1 MTIPNDQPFQGSYAD
16 VLAKS
21 DTFNEYF
28 LTPRIQ
34 ERSKAIEP
42 RANSR
47 RFYKDNFPVDL
58 QFRIRQTLS
67 FQCVTHFPSVRRAF
81 ALGSRQ
87 VVGEKYD
94 QSD

>member
-1 MTIPNDQPFQGSYAD
+1 MTD

-21 DTFNEYF
+21 DTFTVTF

-58 QFRIRQTLS
+58 QFRIRQNPFS

-87 VVGEKYD
+87 VVGEKHD